1 MTTGETSSAHGGR
14 LIDLLARGNE
24 AEALR
29 ERAAGLR
36 PVRLSARTL
45 SDLELL
51 AVGGFSPLDGF
62 MTQADYKSV
71 VTHMHLASGAA
82 WPIPVTLAVSD
93 EEAEQINEGSAI
105 ALTDISDHLLA
116 VMDVREKFG

>member
-51 AVGGFSPLDGF
+51 AVGGYSPLDGF
-62 MTQADYKSV
+62 MTEADYRSV
-71 VTHMHLASGAA
+71 VADMHLASGVP
-82 WPIPVTLAVSD
+82 WPMPITLAVTHD
-93 EEAEQINEGSAI
+93 EARAIAEGSEL
-105 ALTDISDHLLA
+105 ALADESGRTLA
-116 VMDVREKFG
+116 V